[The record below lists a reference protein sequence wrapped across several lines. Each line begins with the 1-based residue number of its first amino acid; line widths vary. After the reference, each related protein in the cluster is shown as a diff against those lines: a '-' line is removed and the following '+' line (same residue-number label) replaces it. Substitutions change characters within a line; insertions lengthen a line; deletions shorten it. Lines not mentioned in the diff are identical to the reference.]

1 MSKNKIKGNDIK
13 ILITQCPKLYKLK
26 IEENKIESPNIFF
39 CLKKLNLRK
48 LNIKG
53 NPVCNKLNV
62 DYRKELFNHIKT
74 LEAID
79 DLSKNNE
86 TIESTEYG
94 ENEEYCEKEDFQ
106 SAESA
111 EEDNDNNNNKEE
123 NKNGGNDEDEEEY
136 ENEDEHY
143 FDEERNDIDSN
154 SDFSNNDKN
163 N

>member
-1 MSKNKIKGNDIK
+1 M
-13 ILITQCPKLYKLK
+13 K
-26 IEENKIESPNIFF
+26 IEENKIESPNIFY

-53 NPVCNKLNV
+53 NPVCNKLYL
-62 DYRKELFNHIKT
+62 DYRKELFNNIKT

-79 DLSKNNE
+79 DIVKNNE

-94 ENEEYCEKEDFQ
+94 ENEEYCEKEEFQ
-106 SAESA
+106 SAESD
-111 EEDNDNNNNKEE
+111 EENNNNKEE
-123 NKNGGNDEDEEEY
+123 DKNGGNDEDEEEY

-154 SDFSNNDKN
+154 SDFNYEKN

>member
-1 MSKNKIKGNDIK
+1 M
-13 ILITQCPKLYKLK
+13 K
-26 IEENKIESPNIFF
+26 IEENKIESPNIFY

-53 NPVCNKLNV
+53 NPVCNKLYL
-62 DYRKELFNHIKT
+62 DYRKELFNKIKT

-79 DLSKNNE
+79 DIGKNNE

-94 ENEEYCEKEDFQ
+94 ENEEYCEKEEFQ
-106 SAESA
+106 SAESD
-111 EEDNDNNNNKEE
+111 EENNNNKEE
-123 NKNGGNDEDEEEY
+123 DKNGGNDEDEEEY

-154 SDFSNNDKN
+154 SDFNYEKN

>member
-1 MSKNKIKGNDIK
+1 M
-13 ILITQCPKLYKLK
+13 K
-26 IEENKIESPNIFF
+26 IEENKIESPNIFY

-53 NPVCNKLNV
+53 NPVCNKLYL
-62 DYRKELFNHIKT
+62 DYRKELFNNIKT

-79 DLSKNNE
+79 DIGKNNE

-94 ENEEYCEKEDFQ
+94 ENEAYCEKEEFQ
-106 SAESA
+106 SAESD
-111 EEDNDNNNNKEE
+111 EENNNNKEE
-123 NKNGGNDEDEEEY
+123 DKNGGNDEDEEEY

-154 SDFSNNDKN
+154 SDFNYEKN

>member
-1 MSKNKIKGNDIK
+1 
-13 ILITQCPKLYKLK
+13 LK
-26 IEENKIESPNIFF
+26 IEENKIESPNIFY

-53 NPVCNKLNV
+53 NPVCNKLYL
-62 DYRKELFNHIKT
+62 DYRKELFNNIKT

-79 DLSKNNE
+79 DIGKNNE

-94 ENEEYCEKEDFQ
+94 ENEEYCEKEEFQ
-106 SAESA
+106 SAESD
-111 EEDNDNNNNKEE
+111 EENNNNKEE
-123 NKNGGNDEDEEEY
+123 DKNGGNDEDEEEY

-154 SDFSNNDKN
+154 SDFNYEKN

>member
-1 MSKNKIKGNDIK
+1 M
-13 ILITQCPKLYKLK
+13 K
-26 IEENKIESPNIFF
+26 IEENKIESPNIFY

-53 NPVCNKLNV
+53 NPVCNKLYL
-62 DYRKELFNHIKT
+62 DYRKELFNNIKT

-79 DLSKNNE
+79 DIGKNNE
-86 TIESTEYG
+86 TVESTEYG
-94 ENEEYCEKEDFQ
+94 ENEEYCEKEEFQ
-106 SAESA
+106 SAESD
-111 EEDNDNNNNKEE
+111 EENNNNKEE
-123 NKNGGNDEDEEEY
+123 EDKNGGNDEDEEEY

-154 SDFSNNDKN
+154 SDFNYEKN

>member
-1 MSKNKIKGNDIK
+1 M
-13 ILITQCPKLYKLK
+13 K
-26 IEENKIESPNIFF
+26 IEENKIESPNIFY

-53 NPVCNKLNV
+53 NPVCNKLYL
-62 DYRKELFNHIKT
+62 DYRKELFNNIKT

-79 DLSKNNE
+79 DIGKNNE
-86 TIESTEYG
+86 TVESTEYG
-94 ENEEYCEKEDFQ
+94 ENEEYCEKEEFQ
-106 SAESA
+106 SAESD
-111 EEDNDNNNNKEE
+111 EENNNNKEE
-123 NKNGGNDEDEEEY
+123 DKNGGNDEDEEEY

-154 SDFSNNDKN
+154 SDFNYEKN

>member
-1 MSKNKIKGNDIK
+1 LNLSKNKLKGNDIK
-13 ILITQCPKLYKLK
+13 ILSTQCPKLYKLK

-53 NPVCNKLNV
+53 NPVCNKLYL
-62 DYRKELFNHIKT
+62 DYRKELFNNIKT

-79 DLSKNNE
+79 DIGKNNE

-94 ENEEYCEKEDFQ
+94 DNEDFCEKEEFE
-106 SAESA
+106 SAES
-111 EEDNDNNNNKEE
+111 DDDNNIKEE
-123 NKNGGNDEDEEEY
+123 NKNGINDESEEEY

-143 FDEERNDIDSN
+143 FDEDKNNNIDSN
-154 SDFSNNDKN
+154 DENNN
-163 N
+163 

>member
-1 MSKNKIKGNDIK
+1 M
-13 ILITQCPKLYKLK
+13 K
-26 IEENKIESPNIFF
+26 IEENKIESPNIFY

-53 NPVCNKLNV
+53 NPVCNKLYL
-62 DYRKELFNHIKT
+62 DYRKELFNNIKT

-79 DLSKNNE
+79 DIGKNNE

-94 ENEEYCEKEDFQ
+94 ENEEYCEKEEFQ
-106 SAESA
+106 SAESD
-111 EEDNDNNNNKEE
+111 EENNNNNKEE
-123 NKNGGNDEDEEEY
+123 DKNGGNDEDEEEY

-154 SDFSNNDKN
+154 SDFNDNDKN
-163 N
+163 NK

>member
-1 MSKNKIKGNDIK
+1 
-13 ILITQCPKLYKLK
+13 LK
-26 IEENKIESPNIFF
+26 IEENKIESPNIFY

-53 NPVCNKLNV
+53 NPVCNKLYL
-62 DYRKELFNHIKT
+62 DYRKELFNNIKT

-79 DLSKNNE
+79 DIGKNNE
-86 TIESTEYG
+86 TVESTEYG
-94 ENEEYCEKEDFQ
+94 ENEEYCEKEEFQ
-106 SAESA
+106 SAESD
-111 EEDNDNNNNKEE
+111 EENNNNKEE
-123 NKNGGNDEDEEEY
+123 EDKNGGNDEDEEEY

-154 SDFSNNDKN
+154 SDFNYEKN

>member
-1 MSKNKIKGNDIK
+1 MNLSKNKLKGNDIK
-13 ILITQCPKLYKLK
+13 ILSTQCPKLYKLK

-53 NPVCNKLNV
+53 NPVCNKLYL
-62 DYRKELFNHIKT
+62 DYRKELFNNIKT

-79 DLSKNNE
+79 DIGKNNE

-94 ENEEYCEKEDFQ
+94 DNEDFCEKEEFE
-106 SAESA
+106 SAES
-111 EEDNDNNNNKEE
+111 DDDNNIKEE
-123 NKNGGNDEDEEEY
+123 NKNGINDESEEEY

-143 FDEERNDIDSN
+143 FDEDKNNNIDSN
-154 SDFSNNDKN
+154 AENNN
-163 N
+163 

>member
-1 MSKNKIKGNDIK
+1 M
-13 ILITQCPKLYKLK
+13 K
-26 IEENKIESPNIFF
+26 IEENKIESPNIFY

-53 NPVCNKLNV
+53 NPVCNKLYL
-62 DYRKELFNHIKT
+62 DYRKELFNNIKT

-79 DLSKNNE
+79 DIGKNNE

-94 ENEEYCEKEDFQ
+94 ENEEYCEKEEFQ
-106 SAESA
+106 SAESD
-111 EEDNDNNNNKEE
+111 EENNNNKEE
-123 NKNGGNDEDEEEY
+123 DKNGGNDKDEEEY

-154 SDFSNNDKN
+154 SDFNYEKN

>member
-1 MSKNKIKGNDIK
+1 M
-13 ILITQCPKLYKLK
+13 K
-26 IEENKIESPNIFF
+26 IEENKIESPNIFY

-53 NPVCNKLNV
+53 NPVCNKLYL
-62 DYRKELFNHIKT
+62 DYRKELFNNIKT

-79 DLSKNNE
+79 DVGKNNE

-94 ENEEYCEKEDFQ
+94 ENEEFCEKEEFQ
-106 SAESA
+106 SVESN
-111 EEDNDNNNNKEE
+111 EGNNNINNKEE
-123 NKNGGNDEDEEEY
+123 DKNGGNDEDEEEY

-154 SDFSNNDKN
+154 SDFNYEKN

>member
-1 MSKNKIKGNDIK
+1 M
-13 ILITQCPKLYKLK
+13 K
-26 IEENKIESPNIFF
+26 IEENKIESPNIFY

-53 NPVCNKLNV
+53 NPVCNKLYL
-62 DYRKELFNHIKT
+62 DYRKELFNNIKT

-79 DLSKNNE
+79 DIGKNNE

-94 ENEEYCEKEDFQ
+94 ENEEYCEKEEFQ
-106 SAESA
+106 SAESD
-111 EEDNDNNNNKEE
+111 EENNNNKEE
-123 NKNGGNDEDEEEY
+123 EDKNGGNDEDEEEY

-154 SDFSNNDKN
+154 SDFNNNDKN

>member
-1 MSKNKIKGNDIK
+1 MNLSKNKLKGNDIK
-13 ILITQCPKLYKLK
+13 ILSTQCPKLYKLK

-53 NPVCNKLNV
+53 NPVCNKLYL
-62 DYRKELFNHIKT
+62 DYRKELFNNIKT

-79 DLSKNNE
+79 DIGKNNE

-94 ENEEYCEKEDFQ
+94 DNEDFCEKEEFE
-106 SAESA
+106 SAES
-111 EEDNDNNNNKEE
+111 DDDNNIKEE
-123 NKNGGNDEDEEEY
+123 NKNGINDESEEEY

-143 FDEERNDIDSN
+143 FDEDKNNNIDSN
-154 SDFSNNDKN
+154 DENNN
-163 N
+163 

>member
-1 MSKNKIKGNDIK
+1 M
-13 ILITQCPKLYKLK
+13 K
-26 IEENKIESPNIFF
+26 IEENKIESPNIFY

-53 NPVCNKLNV
+53 NPVCNKLYL
-62 DYRKELFNHIKT
+62 DYRKELFNNIKT

-79 DLSKNNE
+79 DVGKNNE

-94 ENEEYCEKEDFQ
+94 ENEEFCEKEEFQ
-106 SAESA
+106 SVESD
-111 EEDNDNNNNKEE
+111 EGNNNINNKEE
-123 NKNGGNDEDEEEY
+123 DKNGGNDEDEEEY

-154 SDFSNNDKN
+154 SDFNYEKN

>member
-1 MSKNKIKGNDIK
+1 MNLSKNKLKGNDIK
-13 ILITQCPKLYKLK
+13 ILSTQCPKLYKLK

-53 NPVCNKLNV
+53 NPVCNKLYL
-62 DYRKELFNHIKT
+62 DYRKELFNNIKT

-79 DLSKNNE
+79 DVGKNNE

-94 ENEEYCEKEDFQ
+94 DNEDFCEKEEFE
-106 SAESA
+106 SAES
-111 EEDNDNNNNKEE
+111 DDDNNIKEE
-123 NKNGGNDEDEEEY
+123 NKNGINDESEEEY

-143 FDEERNDIDSN
+143 FDEDKNNNIDSN
-154 SDFSNNDKN
+154 DENNN
-163 N
+163 

>member
-1 MSKNKIKGNDIK
+1 M
-13 ILITQCPKLYKLK
+13 K
-26 IEENKIESPNIFF
+26 IEENKIESPNIFY

-53 NPVCNKLNV
+53 NPVCNKLYL
-62 DYRKELFNHIKT
+62 DYRKELFNNIKT

-79 DLSKNNE
+79 DIGKNNE

-94 ENEEYCEKEDFQ
+94 ENEEYCEKEEFQ
-106 SAESA
+106 SAESD
-111 EEDNDNNNNKEE
+111 EENNNNKEE
-123 NKNGGNDEDEEEY
+123 DKNGGNDEDEKEKK
-136 ENEDEHY
+136 NEDEHY

-154 SDFSNNDKN
+154 SDFNYEKN

>member
-1 MSKNKIKGNDIK
+1 
-13 ILITQCPKLYKLK
+13 LK
-26 IEENKIESPNIFF
+26 IEENKIESPNIFY

-53 NPVCNKLNV
+53 NPVCNKLYL
-62 DYRKELFNHIKT
+62 DYRKELFNNIKT

-79 DLSKNNE
+79 DVGKNNE

-94 ENEEYCEKEDFQ
+94 ENEEYCEKEEFQ
-106 SAESA
+106 SVESD
-111 EEDNDNNNNKEE
+111 EGNNNINNKEE
-123 NKNGGNDEDEEEY
+123 DKNGGNDEDEEEY

-154 SDFSNNDKN
+154 SDFNYEKN

>member
-1 MSKNKIKGNDIK
+1 M
-13 ILITQCPKLYKLK
+13 K
-26 IEENKIESPNIFF
+26 IEENKIESPNIFY

-53 NPVCNKLNV
+53 NPVCNKLYL
-62 DYRKELFNHIKT
+62 DYRKELFNNIKT

-79 DLSKNNE
+79 DIGKNNE
-86 TIESTEYG
+86 TVESTEYG
-94 ENEEYCEKEDFQ
+94 ENEEYCEKEEFQ
-106 SAESA
+106 SAERD
-111 EEDNDNNNNKEE
+111 EENNNNKEE
-123 NKNGGNDEDEEEY
+123 EDKNGGNDEDEEEY

-154 SDFSNNDKN
+154 SDFNYEKN

>member
-1 MSKNKIKGNDIK
+1 M
-13 ILITQCPKLYKLK
+13 K
-26 IEENKIESPNIFF
+26 IEENKIESPNIFY

-53 NPVCNKLNV
+53 NPVCNKLYL
-62 DYRKELFNHIKT
+62 DYRKELFNNIKT

-79 DLSKNNE
+79 DIGKNNE

-94 ENEEYCEKEDFQ
+94 ENEEYCEKEEFQ
-106 SAESA
+106 SAESD
-111 EEDNDNNNNKEE
+111 EENNNNKEE
-123 NKNGGNDEDEEEY
+123 DKNGGNDEDEEEY

-143 FDEERNDIDSN
+143 LDEERNDIDSN
-154 SDFSNNDKN
+154 SDFNYEKN

>member
-1 MSKNKIKGNDIK
+1 M
-13 ILITQCPKLYKLK
+13 K
-26 IEENKIESPNIFF
+26 IEENKIESPNIFY

-53 NPVCNKLNV
+53 NPVCNKLYL
-62 DYRKELFNHIKT
+62 DYRKELFNNIKT

-79 DLSKNNE
+79 DIGKNNE

-94 ENEEYCEKEDFQ
+94 ENEEYCEKEEFQ
-106 SAESA
+106 SAESD
-111 EEDNDNNNNKEE
+111 EENNNNNKEE
-123 NKNGGNDEDEEEY
+123 DKNGGNDEDEEEY

-154 SDFSNNDKN
+154 SDFNYEKN

>member
-1 MSKNKIKGNDIK
+1 M
-13 ILITQCPKLYKLK
+13 K
-26 IEENKIESPNIFF
+26 IEENKIESPNIFY

-53 NPVCNKLNV
+53 NPVCNKLYL
-62 DYRKELFNHIKT
+62 DYRKELFNNIKT

-79 DLSKNNE
+79 DIGKNNE

-94 ENEEYCEKEDFQ
+94 ENEEYCEKEEFQ
-106 SAESA
+106 SAESD
-111 EEDNDNNNNKEE
+111 EENNNNKEE
-123 NKNGGNDEDEEEY
+123 EDKNGGNDEDEEEY

-143 FDEERNDIDSN
+143 FDEEKNDIDSN
-154 SDFSNNDKN
+154 SDFNYEKN

>member
-1 MSKNKIKGNDIK
+1 M
-13 ILITQCPKLYKLK
+13 K
-26 IEENKIESPNIFF
+26 IEENKIESPNIFY

-53 NPVCNKLNV
+53 NPVCNKLYL
-62 DYRKELFNHIKT
+62 DYRKELFNNIKT

-79 DLSKNNE
+79 DIGKNNE
-86 TIESTEYG
+86 TVESTEYG
-94 ENEEYCEKEDFQ
+94 ENEDYCEKEEFQ
-106 SAESA
+106 SAESD
-111 EEDNDNNNNKEE
+111 EENNNNKEE
-123 NKNGGNDEDEEEY
+123 EDKNGGNDEDEEEY

-154 SDFSNNDKN
+154 SDFNYEKN

>member
-1 MSKNKIKGNDIK
+1 M
-13 ILITQCPKLYKLK
+13 K
-26 IEENKIESPNIFF
+26 IEENKIESPNIFY

-53 NPVCNKLNV
+53 NPVCNKLYL
-62 DYRKELFNHIKT
+62 DYRKELFNNIKT

-79 DLSKNNE
+79 DIGKNNE
-86 TIESTEYG
+86 TVESTEYG
-94 ENEEYCEKEDFQ
+94 ENEEYCEKEEFQ
-106 SAESA
+106 SAES
-111 EEDNDNNNNKEE
+111 DEE

-154 SDFSNNDKN
+154 SEFSNNDKN

>member
-1 MSKNKIKGNDIK
+1 MDLSKNKLKGNDIK
-13 ILITQCPKLYKLK
+13 ILSTQCPKLYKLK

-53 NPVCNKLNV
+53 NPVCNKLYL
-62 DYRKELFNHIKT
+62 DYRKELFNNIKT

-79 DLSKNNE
+79 DVGKNNE

-94 ENEEYCEKEDFQ
+94 DNEDFCEKEEFE
-106 SAESA
+106 SAES
-111 EEDNDNNNNKEE
+111 DDDNNIKEE
-123 NKNGGNDEDEEEY
+123 NKNGINDESEEEY

-143 FDEERNDIDSN
+143 FDEDKNNNIDSN
-154 SDFSNNDKN
+154 DENNN
-163 N
+163 

>member
-1 MSKNKIKGNDIK
+1 M
-13 ILITQCPKLYKLK
+13 K
-26 IEENKIESPNIFF
+26 IEENKIESPNIFY

-53 NPVCNKLNV
+53 NPVCNKLYL
-62 DYRKELFNHIKT
+62 DYRKELFNNIKT

-79 DLSKNNE
+79 DIGKNNE
-86 TIESTEYG
+86 TVESTEYG
-94 ENEEYCEKEDFQ
+94 ENEEYCEKEEFQ
-106 SAESA
+106 SAESD
-111 EEDNDNNNNKEE
+111 EENNNNNKEE
-123 NKNGGNDEDEEEY
+123 DKNGGNDEDEEEY

-154 SDFSNNDKN
+154 SDFNYEKN